1 MKRDDCPY
9 PDACPLAGGANPAWN
24 YCSKCGSRAREL
36 QLTDEIDPAV
46 ADEDGVYR
54 MPLTGAD
61 PSLQIVPEDPQKLVD
76 FLGVEKSPFGFFL
89 KLDLARI
96 PDGEAAH
103 MLLKSDDGPRQDLWT
118 PRPQRTRSVRLVH
131 RVAKTQ
137 VDAIPGVG
145 VFLGEIMECAFDL
158 ENRGFTVARF
168 GPPHIPAGFEFADAR
183 DMAGFEIA
191 PGDRRKIRVRRKV
204 GALTGSIVFMSP
216 AGVELTTVKLLPIAA
231 PALRT
236 PPGLV
241 VSIDFG
247 TSNTSVFCLETR
259 TGIVESISLM
269 GDGKERRETVLYAP
283 DNVDPRYWQAFQE
296 GVMAKDVLRDLKT
309 LVRDRTAGSTAR
321 LQFYLRAI
329 LLHGIAAYLEG
340 RNPGDERTVE
350 FVFTVPVLDGV
361 DGPDHVH
368 YRETLLG
375 CARAAGYEDPER
387 GWKIRWMLEP
397 DGGALEVVS
406 IPELSRRMTD
416 GDRMLI
422 MDVGGGTTDVTLG
435 RVRLTGRPRLDEIE
449 NVSVLSNDDQF
460 GGEMATYILG
470 WRWVKA
476 DAEGVLPTGPDRG
489 RIGQENERI
498 KTKNLVDYGWLS
510 DPARRAEAERW
521 EYFDEVE
528 RHPNP
533 EDWGSRFADLW
544 TTVRAAKHQ
553 LSNDSA
559 KWVEQ
564 LWKVAAYTFDSKK
577 PGPRL
582 DWKVTPLLLDS
593 ALEKP
598 IGDICSG
605 IQQFLQE
612 RQIPLGEI
620 KHVAMIGGSARLQ
633 ALREAIAKLFPNR
646 LLPLGSYVDV
656 AVCRGA
662 SRLYQAA
669 PPILPIGFEFVI
681 GKDIC
686 LELVRPG
693 ASLAKVI
700 RRIQPLESPRGVP
713 VEALLRCI
721 LPDGSTL
728 PYLSLRFDNG
738 FSGEVLGSVSSGA
751 VTLEARAGNGKT
763 FGYEVKLL

>member
-1 MKRDDCPY
+1 MGAESSSWSFCP
-9 PDACPLAGGANPAWN
+9 
-24 YCSKCGSRAREL
+24 KCGSRAREL
-36 QLTDEIDPAV
+36 NLPTEIDPAV
-46 ADEDGVYR
+46 ADEDGIYR
-54 MPLTGAD
+54 MPLKGAD
-61 PSLQIVPEDPQKLVD
+61 PTLEIAPEDPQKIVE

-89 KLDLARI
+89 KLDMARVA
-96 PDGEAAH
+96 DGEAANI
-103 MLLKSDDGPRQDLWT
+103 LISSDDAIRQDLWQ
-118 PRPQRTRSVRLVH
+118 PRPKRTRSIRLVH
-131 RVAKTQ
+131 RVARTQ
-137 VDAIPGVG
+137 VTAIPGVG
-145 VFLGEIMECAFDL
+145 VFLGENVECHFDL
-158 ENRGFTVARF
+158 ENRGFTIAKL
-168 GPPHIPAGFEFADAR
+168 GPPQIPTGYEIVDAR

-191 PGDRRKIRVRRKV
+191 PGDRRKIRVRRKL
-204 GALTGSIVFMSP
+204 GAAPASIIFMSS
-216 AGVELTTVKLLPIAA
+216 AGVELASVRLVPIAA
-231 PALRT
+231 PPLRT

-259 TGIVESISLM
+259 TGIVEPIGLM

-283 DNVDPRYWQAFQE
+283 GDVDPRYWQAFQE

-309 LVRDRTAGSTAR
+309 LVRERTAGSTAR

-329 LLHGIAAYLEG
+329 LQNGIAAYLEG

-350 FVFTVPVLDGV
+350 FVFTVPVLDGAE
-361 DGPDHVH
+361 GPDHIH

-375 CARAAGYEDPER
+375 CARAAGFEDSER
-387 GWKIRWMLEP
+387 GWKIRSMLEP

-406 IPELSRRMTD
+406 IPEISKRMTD
-416 GDRMLI
+416 GERMLI
-422 MDVGGGTTDVTLG
+422 MDVGGGTTDITLG
-435 RVRLTGRPRLDEIE
+435 RVRLTGRPRLEDIE
-449 NVSVLSNDDQF
+449 NISVLANDNQF

-470 WRWVKA
+470 WRWAKA
-476 DAEGVLPTGPDRG
+476 DQEGLLPTGGDRAQ
-489 RIGQENERI
+489 IGNVNERV

-510 DPARRAEAERW
+510 DPSRRAEAERW
-521 EYFDEVE
+521 ESFDEVE
-528 RHPNP
+528 RHPHP
-533 EDWGSRFADLW
+533 DDWGSRFADLW
-544 TTVRAAKHQ
+544 TTIRSAKHQ

-559 KWVEQ
+559 KWAEQ
-564 LWKVAAYTFDSKK
+564 LWKVTAFAFDSKK
-577 PGPRL
+577 PGARM

-605 IQQFLQE
+605 VQEFLQV
-612 RQIPLGEI
+612 RGIPLSDI

-633 ALREAIAKLFPNR
+633 SLREAVGKLFPNR

-669 PPILPIGFEFVI
+669 PPILPIGFEFVV
-681 GKDIC
+681 GSDIC

-700 RRIQPLESPRGVP
+700 RRIQPLESPRGAS
-713 VEALLRCI
+713 VEASLRCI

-728 PYLSLRFDNG
+728 PYLSLRFNDG
-738 FSGEVLGSVSSGA
+738 FSGEILGSVTSGS
-751 VTLEARAGNGKT
+751 VTLEARTSTGNT
-763 FGYEVKLL
+763 FGYEVKLS